1 MSRTSLMIAAMLLL
15 VGACRPEGVTV
26 LSESDLPPEVYGTP
40 RPTPS
45 PSLQEIPAEGTV
57 FLVKSGRL
65 HPQVETLQAPVETPQ
80 EALLIALLAARPQGR
95 NVISEIPRRTRL
107 NEVEVEGTVATVDL
121 SSEFEQ
127 GTTQSLALRLAQVVY
142 TLTQQPGI
150 VGVRFEI
157 DGAPEP
163 VFDPD
168 HPASRGDFREFAPQG
183 SP

>member
-1 MSRTSLMIAAMLLL
+1 MRRASVMIAAMLL

-45 PSLQEIPAEGTV
+45 PSPQEIPAEGTV
-57 FLVKSGRL
+57 FLVKGGRL
-65 HPQVETLQAPVETPQ
+65 HPQIETLQPLETSQ

-95 NVISEIPRRTRL
+95 GVISEIPRRTRL

-121 SSEFEQ
+121 SSEFEL
-127 GTTQSLALRLAQVVY
+127 GTGQSLALRLAQVVY

>member
-1 MSRTSLMIAAMLLL
+1 MSRTSVMIAAMLL

-45 PSLQEIPAEGTV
+45 PSPQEIPAEGTV
-57 FLVKSGRL
+57 FLVKGSRL
-65 HPQVETLQAPVETPQ
+65 HPQIQTLQPTVETPQ
-80 EALLIALLAARPQGR
+80 EALLIALLQPQPQGR
-95 NVISEIPRRTRL
+95 GVTSEIPRRTRL
-107 NEVEVEGTVATVDL
+107 NEVEVDGTVATVDL

-157 DGAPEP
+157 DGTPEP

>member
-1 MSRTSLMIAAMLLL
+1 MRRTSVMIAAVLLA
-15 VGACRPEGVTV
+15 GACRPEGVTV
-26 LSESDLPPEVYGTP
+26 LSESELPSEVYGSP

-45 PSLQEIPAEGTV
+45 PSPQEIPDEGTV
-57 FLVKSGRL
+57 FLVKDGRL
-65 HPQVETLQAPVETPQ
+65 HPQIETLQPLETPQ
-80 EALLIALLAARPQGR
+80 EALLIALLAAQPQGR
-95 NVISEIPRRTRL
+95 GVISEIPRRTRL
-107 NEVEVEGTVATVDL
+107 NEVEVDGTVATVDL
-121 SSEFEQ
+121 STEFEQ
-127 GTTQSLALRLAQVVY
+127 GTGQSLALRLAQVVY

-183 SP
+183 TE

>member
-1 MSRTSLMIAAMLLL
+1 MRRASVMIAAMLL

-45 PSLQEIPAEGTV
+45 PSPQEIPAEGTV
-57 FLVKSGRL
+57 FLVKGGRL
-65 HPQVETLQAPVETPQ
+65 HPQIETLQPLETSQ

-95 NVISEIPRRTRL
+95 GVISEIPRRTRL

-127 GTTQSLALRLAQVVY
+127 GTGQSLALRLAQVVY